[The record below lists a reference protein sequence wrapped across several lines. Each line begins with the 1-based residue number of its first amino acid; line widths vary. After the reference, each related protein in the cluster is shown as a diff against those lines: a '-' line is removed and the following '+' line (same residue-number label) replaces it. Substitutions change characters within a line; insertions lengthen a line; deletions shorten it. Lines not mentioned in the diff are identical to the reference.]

1 MSLLQSTFSRQD
13 WLDRVFG
20 KNKSKRSLNLA
31 KASLTAFDR
40 FCTSK
45 YGTDSE
51 SLIKDLRG
59 DSGDKIYIFLSNFV
73 SFLDDKSPRTIQCY
87 FGFIRSYLRSQGIKT
102 NVEDIKE
109 FVKFPSVLKV
119 RRKPLTK
126 DIIQK
131 LLDNSKE
138 NRKALYLTLLS
149 SGMRLGEALSLRKKD
164 FDFTKEP
171 VMVSIKASLT
181 KTREARETYISNEAK
196 KLVSDLVKDK
206 KDSDFVFTDNFDIIM
221 SVNLEETIFSEL
233 RKRCG
238 FVERYECSNR
248 FVVNIHAFR
257 AYFHTIA
264 SRINGTEYANALDGH
279 TSYLGQYYRISSE
292 ERIQM
297 YRKLEPHLVIY
308 GDNTEQSG
316 LLKDQIEVRDKEIG
330 KLTNLIMEMKM
341 SLDRR
346 EKEFED
352 IRGELEKLKQW
363 RQISEKYELIKS

>member
-292 ERIQM
+292 ERMQM

>member
-13 WLDRVFG
+13 WLDKVFG

-31 KASLTAFDR
+31 KASLTAFDL
-40 FCTSK
+40 FCAKK
-45 YGTDSE
+45 YDKDTE
-51 SLIKDLRG
+51 SLIRILKE
-59 DSGDKIYIFLSNFV
+59 DSGDKIYVFLSNFV

-126 DIIQK
+126 DIIHK

-149 SGMRLGEALSLRKKD
+149 SGMRLSEALSLRKKD

-171 VMVSIKASLT
+171 IMVSIQASLT
-181 KTREARETYISNEAK
+181 KTREARETYISSEAK
-196 KLVSDLVKDK
+196 KLVVDLIRNK
-206 KDSDFVFTDNFDIIM
+206 KDSDFVFTDNFDSIM
-221 SVNLEETIFSEL
+221 SVNLEETIFNEL

-238 FVERYECSNR
+238 LVERYENSNR

-257 AYFHTIA
+257 AYFHTMA

-279 TSYLGQYYRISSE
+279 TSYLGQYYRISPE
-292 ERIQM
+292 ERAEM
-297 YRKLEPHLVIY
+297 YKKLEPHLLIY

-316 LLKDQIEVRDKEIG
+316 MLKDQLEVKGKEIENLT
-330 KLTNLIMEMKM
+330 KLIIEMKA
-341 SLDRR
+341 D
-346 EKEFED
+346 
-352 IRGELEKLKQW
+352 LEKVRK
-363 RQISEKYELIKS
+363 RQNRLEKTTPRTP

>member
-196 KLVSDLVKDK
+196 KLVSDLVKYK

-292 ERIQM
+292 ERMQM

-363 RQISEKYELIKS
+363 RQISENYKLVE